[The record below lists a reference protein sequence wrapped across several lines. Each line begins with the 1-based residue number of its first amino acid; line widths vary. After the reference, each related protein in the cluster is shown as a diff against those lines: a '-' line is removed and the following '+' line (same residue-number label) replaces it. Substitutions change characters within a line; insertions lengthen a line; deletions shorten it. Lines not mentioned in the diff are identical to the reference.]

1 MAMRDWVTNDFG
13 WKLFSLFLAVAI
25 WLTVHKIYE
34 EPGAA
39 SGLVVGNT
47 VTFGNLPVL
56 VVSTAADVHDF
67 RVAPLTVKVTVSGS
81 TEVMNKLQADQVH
94 AVVNL
99 TDIGLERDLHLPVD
113 VSAPPGVTLV
123 SVDPPSVCV
132 IVPPPPDKKP

>member
-1 MAMRDWVTNDFG
+1 MAMRDWVTKDFG

-47 VTFGNLPVL
+47 VTFGNLPVR

-81 TEVMNKLQADQVH
+81 AEDMARLQADQVH

-99 TDIGLERDLHLPVD
+99 TDIGPERDLHMPVD

-123 SVDPPSVCV
+123 SVDPPKVGV